1 MNPSRARLVGA
12 IALPLLLATAATH
25 AQHLE
30 PRAYINLPLGT
41 SFLVAG
47 YSYSSGGL
55 ATDPAVPLTNAQLDI
70 HTPFAAYARVFDA
83 WGKSAKFDAVVGGGC
98 LDGNAESNGV
108 PVSRDICGLLD
119 PTMRVA
125 VNLYGAPALEA
136 KDFASYRQDLI
147 LGASLQLQA
156 PLGQYDPSRLV
167 NLGSNRWALRPEI
180 GISKLLGRLL
190 VEGVLSATFYTTND
204 DFFGGQRRE
213 QDPVLATQ
221 IHLIYLL
228 RGGAWIAFDANY
240 YSGGRSTVNG
250 TFTPLTSVAV
260 VVGPT
265 SSPAIA
271 LGSPLSNSTSGST
284 VTVNGW
290 AVDTGAPSGT
300 GVDMIHVYAF
310 PTSGGSPVPMGAAT
324 YGLSRPDVGAI
335 FGAQFNNSGFQL
347 QAPVEHLA
355 QQRTEHGARD
365 ARQGEAGNNAD
376 QSAGPDQLRPPPSAG
391 VRLPP
396 GARGCR
402 HPPSVRRSTPRSP
415 GRQPWRGAAAAPA

>member
-250 TFTPLTSVAV
+250 VQQNDELGNSRLGLTFSYPWDRQHSVKLYWSEGISV
-260 VVGPT
+260 RYGEDFTVVG
-265 SSPAIA
+265 AA
-271 LGSPLSNSTSGST
+271 
-284 VTVNGW
+284 W
-290 AVDTGAPSGT
+290 Q
-300 GVDMIHVYAF
+300 YRW
-310 PTSGGSPVPMGAAT
+310 GG
-324 YGLSRPDVGAI
+324 GLWG
-335 FGAQFNNSGFQL
+335 G
-347 QAPVEHLA
+347 
-355 QQRTEHGARD
+355 QRIET
-365 ARQGEAGNNAD
+365 
-376 QSAGPDQLRPPPSAG
+376 
-391 VRLPP
+391 
-396 GARGCR
+396 
-402 HPPSVRRSTPRSP
+402 
-415 GRQPWRGAAAAPA
+415 